1 VCRELKYYDILP
13 EKCTGCHICFRVCPV
28 SAISG
33 YPKEIHEID
42 QELCIKC
49 GMCLEK
55 CPDKFNAIE
64 VYPGSKPEKV

>member
-1 VCRELKYYDILP
+1 
-13 EKCTGCHICFRVCPV
+13 VCPV